1 MVLHHKWKFVSGD
14 PSKCVGCCVC
24 EYVCSMEHE
33 KTYNPTKSRI
43 RVVRLNPFVNV
54 AIACRLCEDP
64 SCVAACPREALLQ
77 SKETGMIMVDE
88 EMCNGCAWCFEAC
101 DFVSIQ
107 LHPESRV
114 TFVCDLCDGEP
125 QCVEWCPEEAL
136 DFITEDVLSRKARIS
151 ATKRLFQK
159 NLMHVHSV

>member
-1 MVLHHKWKFVSGD
+1 MVLHYKWKFVSGD

-43 RVVRLNPFVNV
+43 RVVRLNPFVNL
-54 AIACRLCEDP
+54 AIACRLCDDP
-64 SCVAACPREALLQ
+64 ACVIACPREALLQ
-77 SKETGMIMVDE
+77 SEETGVIMVNE
-88 EMCNGCAWCFEAC
+88 EMCNGCAWCVEAC
-101 DFVSIQ
+101 DFGSIQ

-114 TFVCDLCDGEP
+114 AFVCDLCDGEP

-136 DFITEDVLSRKARIS
+136 DFTTEEVLAQKARIS
-151 ATKRLFQK
+151 AMKKLFQK
-159 NLMHVHSV
+159 ALIATT

>member
-43 RVVRLNPFVNV
+43 RVIRLNPFVNV

-64 SCVAACPREALLQ
+64 SCVIACPREALFQ
-77 SKETGMIMVDE
+77 SETGVIMVDE
-88 EMCNGCAWCFEAC
+88 EKCNGCAWCVEVC
-101 DFVSIQ
+101 DYGSIQ

-114 TFVCDLCDGEP
+114 VFVCDLCDGEP
-125 QCVEWCPEEAL
+125 KCVEWCPEEAL
-136 DFITEDVLSRKARIS
+136 DFNTKEVLAQRARIS
-151 ATKRLFQK
+151 SVKKLFQK
-159 NLMHVHSV
+159 ALIAM